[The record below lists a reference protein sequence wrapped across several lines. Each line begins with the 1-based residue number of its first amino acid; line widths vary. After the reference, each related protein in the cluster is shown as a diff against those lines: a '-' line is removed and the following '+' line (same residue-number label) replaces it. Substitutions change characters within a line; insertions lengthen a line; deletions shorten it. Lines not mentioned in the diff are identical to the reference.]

1 MRGYNQR
8 VECICQNQAHVQ
20 YFWSPRIHLTKQMW
34 PLKKV
39 YTRVYVCDIEKWHH
53 EYYIY
58 FAFQYMAK
66 CVIMPFEGEVEQ
78 IQLCL
83 NEQEY
88 YFRLHFQAL
97 F

>member
-1 MRGYNQR
+1 MHMSKSSTCAIFLVASDPLDETNVATQKSIHAR
-8 VECICQNQAHVQ
+8 V
-20 YFWSPRIHLTKQMW
+20 R
-34 PLKKV
+34 
-39 YTRVYVCDIEKWHH
+39 VCDIEKWHH